1 MSYSNVTWNIYEIP
15 IGHIFHQNLI
25 LLSQVSKSNANP
37 QISAVVVSVG
47 CAGAFSYQG
56 PKWE

>member
-15 IGHIFHQNLI
+15 LGHIFHQNLI
-25 LLSQVSKSNANP
+25 LVSQVSKSNVNH

-47 CAGAFSYQG
+47 CAAAFSYQG
-56 PKWE
+56 PK